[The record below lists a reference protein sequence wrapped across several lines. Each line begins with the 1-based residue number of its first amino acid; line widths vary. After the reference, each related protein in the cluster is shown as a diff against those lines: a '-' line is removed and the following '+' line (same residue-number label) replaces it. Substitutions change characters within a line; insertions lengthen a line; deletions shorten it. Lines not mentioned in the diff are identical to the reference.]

1 MRKIEKNVLLT
12 ILDGWGL
19 SSSNPE
25 KTGNA
30 IELAKLKFY
39 NSLVSKFPMSKLEA
53 SQHYVGLLD
62 GYMGSSKVGHMNIG
76 GGRIIKQ
83 ELAIIDEMI
92 TSDSFFKNKDLLKF
106 IERVPKNKSIHLL
119 GLVSKGGVH
128 SHMNHLIALLKL
140 LKEKKKKNVYIHI
153 ISDGRDA
160 GRKSG
165 GRCINELEKAIKK
178 LKVGEIVSLI
188 GRFYA
193 MDRDKRWDRTKKAY
207 DLYVNGI
214 GKKSLDWK
222 KTIKELYK
230 KDITDEFFEPILF
243 DKNGI
248 IKNGDSVINF
258 NFRSDRMRQL
268 TKAFL
273 GQLEKPV
280 QKDFE
285 KIKVNHFSF
294 IPFYPEYKGGFL
306 INPPIPKNTLG
317 EIISKTGLTQ
327 LRIAESEKYAHVTY
341 FFSGK
346 KEDMFKGETRKIIP
360 SPKVRTYDLKPEM
373 SAYEITDYVTNA
385 IKKNKFNIIIQNYAN
400 GDMVGHT
407 GNLKAGLKAVKVVD
421 SCLEKI
427 NKTLDFSK
435 WVWIITA
442 DHGNI
447 EQMIDAKGN
456 PHTSHTLNKVPF
468 IIVST
473 EGKKIKLKPT
483 GVLGNIAPTILDYLE
498 IKKPKEMID
507 TLIRQ

>member
-19 SSSNPE
+19 SSANPK

-30 IELAKLKFY
+30 IELADLNFY
-39 NSLVSKFPMSKLEA
+39 NSLVSTFPMSKLEA

-62 GYMGSSKVGHMNIG
+62 GYMGSSKVGHINIG
-76 GGRIIKQ
+76 SGRIVKQ

-92 TSDSFFKNKDLLKF
+92 NDGSFFKNKKLLKF
-106 IERVPKNKSIHLL
+106 IDKVPQTKSIHLL
-119 GLVSKGGVH
+119 GLVSNGGVH
-128 SHMNHLIALLKL
+128 SHMNHLIVLLKL

-160 GRKSG
+160 GRKSEG
-165 GRCINELEKAIKK
+165 KCIAELEREIKK
-178 LKVGEIVSLI
+178 LKVGKIASLI

-193 MDRDKRWDRTKKAY
+193 MDRDKRWARTEKAY
-207 DLYVNGI
+207 NLYIAGN
-214 GKKSLDWK
+214 GKKSNSWR
-222 KTIKELYK
+222 TAIKESYSK
-230 KDITDEFFEPILF
+230 KIYDEFFEPVLF

-248 IKNGDSVINF
+248 IKNGDSIINF

-280 QKDFE
+280 QKGFK
-285 KIKVNHFSF
+285 KINANYFSF
-294 IPFYPEYKGGFL
+294 ISYYPEYKKGCLFNL
-306 INPPIPKNTLG
+306 EIPKNTLG
-317 EIISKTGLTQ
+317 EIVSKAGLTQ

-346 KEDMFKGETRKIIP
+346 KENPFKGETRKIIS
-360 SPKVRTYDLKPEM
+360 SPRVRTYDLEPEM
-373 SAYEITDYVTNA
+373 SAKEITEYVTNA

-407 GNLKAGLKAVKVVD
+407 GNLKAGIKAV
-421 SCLEKI
+421 
-427 NKTLDFSK
+427 KTLDFCLKEIYKKLDLKK

-447 EQMIDAKGN
+447 EQMIDKNGN

-468 IIVST
+468 IFISE
-473 EGKKIKLKPT
+473 EGKKIKLQSN
-483 GVLGNIAPTILDYLE
+483 GVLGNIAPTILDYLK
-498 IKKPKEMID
+498 IKKPKEMIES
-507 TLIRQ
+507 LIR